1 MSIWDE
7 IVDIFTPKDELD
19 KKKENEYKLAKQK
32 EKDLLNQLYDLD
44 KEYISSLP
52 KKEEKDYASLFKPFS
67 KKEKKDN
74 LMSDE
79 ELDKI
84 ALEKAYDD
92 YDKKLYNINDSYKK
106 NKDKATENLDKV
118 IDTGKDILLK
128 LNKQFAINEN
138 NINNK
143 MTSKGLG
150 LSSIKDNLLKENT
163 NNIAS
168 KKQESRDV
176 TNKYLNNINNTVKGI
191 TDSRDKKI
199 NDLKYQTNED
209 YNRLL
214 TELYDKRN
222 TEKQK
227 INDYNDK
234 IKQEKIDYD
243 NKVLSQIES
252 LKEKD
257 RKKEIEQQRLQT
269 EYENKYGYTGDKK
282 INYDKR
288 LNLATE
294 FYDTLPKEL
303 ALRVA
308 KNNLELKKYLG
319 AYYYPLINHLQS
331 RYERQ
336 KIFS

>member
-128 LNKQFAINEN
+128 LNKQFAIKEN

-294 FYDTLPKEL
+294 FYDTLP
-303 ALRVA
+303 
-308 KNNLELKKYLG
+308 
-319 AYYYPLINHLQS
+319 
-331 RYERQ
+331 
-336 KIFS
+336 